1 MFANYTHYGKS
12 SESLEGD
19 HWADRCRDRG
29 ATVPPFNVTSH
40 QKLQNFFQNSLQVK
54 YYSRYCQL
62 SYVITGK
69 LLATLFLFS
78 FPFTKIWN

>member
-29 ATVPPFNVTSH
+29 APCHLSTSLQEGPH
-40 QKLQNFFQNSLQVK
+40 QEFFFQNSLQVK
-54 YYSRYCQL
+54 WQT
-62 SYVITGK
+62 VI
-69 LLATLFLFS
+69 
-78 FPFTKIWN
+78 